1 MFNAAA
7 TSLTLDE
14 LASEAQQLL
23 QRHGLLGA
31 QPDARVSAAPDA
43 RTVRYYTT
51 LGLLDRPGYEGR
63 EARYGRRH
71 LVQLVAIK
79 ALQAQ
84 GLSLSEVQQR
94 LYGRSEQDLLALAEA
109 LAAEASGRG
118 SQLELPA
125 AAFRTVH
132 EVSLAPGLKLTAEPG
147 WLSAYGAGP
156 GSSAAATEAVL
167 RAVEEKVRAALA
179 ALATAEKSESKPRS
193 EQARAH
199 RGAGGSKP

>member
-1 MFNAAA
+1 MFNTAA
-7 TSLTLDE
+7 TSLTLGE

-94 LYGRSEQDLLALAEA
+94 LYGRSEQDLLSLAEA
-109 LAAEASGRG
+109 LAAEAAAAAGTA
-118 SQLELPA
+118 QIELPA

-147 WLSAYGAGP
+147 WLAACGADP
-156 GSSAAATEAVL
+156 KSNTAATEAVL

-179 ALATAEKSESKPRS
+179 ALARAEQSS
-193 EQARAH
+193 AH
-199 RGAGGSKP
+199 RGAGGK

>member
-1 MFNAAA
+1 MFTAAA
-7 TSLTLDE
+7 FSLTLDE

-31 QPDARVSAAPDA
+31 QPDARVSATPDA

-51 LGLLDRPGYEGR
+51 LGLLDRPGYAGR

-84 GLSLSEVQQR
+84 GLGLSEVQQR
-94 LYGRSEQDLLALAEA
+94 LYGRSEQDLMVLAEA
-109 LAAEASGRG
+109 LAAESAATGA
-118 SQLELPA
+118 QIELPA

-147 WLSAYGAGP
+147 WLAACGAAP
-156 GSSAAATEAVL
+156 GTSAAATAAVL

-179 ALATAEKSESKPRS
+179 ALARAEQSS
-193 EQARAH
+193 AH
-199 RGAGGSKP
+199 RGAGGK

>member
-1 MFNAAA
+1 MFNTVA

-94 LYGRSEQDLLALAEA
+94 LYGRSEQDLLSLAEA
-109 LAAEASGRG
+109 LAAEAAAAAGTA
-118 SQLELPA
+118 QIELPA

-147 WLSAYGAGP
+147 WLAACGADP
-156 GSSAAATEAVL
+156 KSNTAATEAVL

-179 ALATAEKSESKPRS
+179 ALARAEQSS
-193 EQARAH
+193 AH
-199 RGAGGSKP
+199 RGAGGK

>member
-1 MFNAAA
+1 MFTAAA
-7 TSLTLDE
+7 TSWTLDE
-14 LASEAQQLL
+14 LAAEAQRLL

-51 LGLLDRPGYEGR
+51 LGLLDRPGFQGR

-84 GLSLSEVQQR
+84 GLSLSNVQQR
-94 LYGRSEQDLLALAEA
+94 LYGRSERE
-109 LAAEASGRG
+109 LAAFAEELAVEAARAHA
-118 SQLELPA
+118 QIKLPA

-132 EVSLAPGLKLTAEPG
+132 EVQLAPGLKL
-147 WLSAYGAGP
+147 
-156 GSSAAATEAVL
+156 V
-167 RAVEEKVRAALA
+167 VEEGWQAAQDGGADGDAGFEQVLEQRIRAALA
-179 ALATAEKSESKPRS
+179 ALSSAA
-193 EQARAH
+193 
-199 RGAGGSKP
+199 RGAGGKS

>member
-1 MFNAAA
+1 MFNAAG
-7 TSLTLDE
+7 TILTLDA
-14 LASEAQQLL
+14 LASEAQRLL

-51 LGLLDRPGYEGR
+51 LGLLDRPGYQGR

-94 LYGRSEQDLLALAEA
+94 LYGRSEQDLLSLAEA
-109 LAAEASGRG
+109 LAAEAAG
-118 SQLELPA
+118 SAAQIELPA

-132 EVSLAPGLKLTAEPG
+132 EVSLAPGLKLTAEAG
-147 WLSAYGAGP
+147 WLAACGADP
-156 GSSAAATEAVL
+156 KSNTAVTEAVL
-167 RAVEEKVRAALA
+167 RAVEEKIRAALA
-179 ALATAEKSESKPRS
+179 ALARAEQSS
-193 EQARAH
+193 AH
-199 RGAGGSKP
+199 RGAGGK

>member
-1 MFNAAA
+1 MLNAAA

-94 LYGRSEQDLLALAEA
+94 LYGRSEQDLLSLAEA
-109 LAAEASGRG
+109 LAAEASRAAAEGA
-118 SQLELPA
+118 QIELPA
-125 AAFRTVH
+125 AAFRTLH

-147 WLSAYGAGP
+147 WLAACGAGP
-156 GSSAAATEAVL
+156 GSSAAGTEAVL

-179 ALATAEKSESKPRS
+179 ALARAEQSSAAQS
-193 EQARAH
+193 SAH
-199 RGAGGSKP
+199 RGAGGK

>member
-1 MFNAAA
+1 MFNTAA

-94 LYGRSEQDLLALAEA
+94 LYGRSEQDLLSLAEA
-109 LAAEASGRG
+109 LAAEAAAAAGTA
-118 SQLELPA
+118 QIELPA

-147 WLSAYGAGP
+147 WLAACGADP
-156 GSSAAATEAVL
+156 KSNTAATEAVL

-179 ALATAEKSESKPRS
+179 ALARAEQSS
-193 EQARAH
+193 AH
-199 RGAGGSKP
+199 RGAGGK

>member
-1 MFNAAA
+1 MTVFGYITVMFTADA
-7 TSLTLDE
+7 TSLSLEE
-14 LASEAQQLL
+14 LAAEAQRLL
-23 QRHGLLGA
+23 QQHGLYGA

-94 LYGRSEQDLLALAEA
+94 LYGRSEQDLLVLAEA
-109 LAAEASGRG
+109 LAAEAAATGA
-118 SQLELPA
+118 QIELPA
-125 AAFRTVH
+125 AAFRTLH
-132 EVSLAPGLKLTAEPG
+132 EVSISPGLRLLAEPG
-147 WLSAYGAGP
+147 WL
-156 GSSAAATEAVL
+156 AAAGGNAAALESVL
-167 RAVEEKVRAALA
+167 KAVEEKVRAALA
-179 ALATAEKSESKPRS
+179 ALAREEKPRAAHAS
-193 EQARAH
+193 AH
-199 RGAGGSKP
+199 RGAGGK